1 MLSIETERYIAKF
14 LLVLS
19 EEELKIQK
27 NKDELIN
34 NNNFNPYLC
43 FTYISNGKDKIDNKD
58 IYNFMNNNSINITL
72 EESYLIILYF
82 DTKLQNYWSFE
93 NFVVFLLNN
102 HNMAKNE
109 KRLNFSNSKGQI
121 TDIILKLLLNILNS
135 ELELIHKTLPLIN
148 QIKNKFDYNINNLY
162 RALSFNMDN
171 INIININDFLKRNG
185 YHNISEIKL
194 NSIINR
200 LSLSK
205 KNIISFSDLQR
216 LIEVGYSEGEKSD
229 LYVSMLNCLNNITI
243 DSDKNKNEMNED
255 NNNNTYYLSDRF
267 LLNSYKNNN
276 SLNMKN
282 DEKREI
288 IYNNNYNKQNVLFNK
303 ENQEEKKNNSKSFHL
318 NIIHYK
324 NSEILEEKFFIDYLT
339 YILGNEILI
348 EKNKCKLALKYDFNI
363 EDSIRIFKT
372 KENKEK
378 FISQNDFIYGT
389 QFLDLNF
396 DIEEIKLL
404 FCRYDIMNNGYLTY
418 NEFYEMILPFDKQY
432 REIVEK
438 RKSKGKINEMTLKC
452 LKDLMQCICISEIS
466 IEKERNKL
474 MKYLND
480 MSITKIFNKIDID
493 KKGFLSQ
500 KDLFNYL
507 KSWNINIF
515 YNNIDLLFNRLDR
528 DKDGIIN
535 FNDIIIEISIVLSDE
550 KINI

>member
-14 LLVLS
+14 FLVLS

-43 FTYISNGKDKIDNKD
+43 FTYINNGKEKIDSKD

-72 EESYLIILYF
+72 EESYLMILYF

-102 HNMAKNE
+102 HNMSNNE
-109 KRLNFSNSKGQI
+109 KRLKFSNSKGQI
-121 TDIILKLLLNILNS
+121 TDTIMKSLLNILKS

-148 QIKNKFDYNINNLY
+148 QIKNKFDYDINNLY
-162 RALSFNMDN
+162 RALSFNKDIINKKN
-171 INIININDFLKRNG
+171 INFFLKRNG

-194 NSIINR
+194 NFIMNR

-205 KNIISFSDLQR
+205 NNIISFSDLQR
-216 LIEVGYSEGEKSD
+216 LFEVGYSEGEKSD
-229 LYVSMLNCLNNITI
+229 LYASMINCLKNITI
-243 DSDKNKNEMNED
+243 DNDKNKKEMNED
-255 NNNNTYYLSDRF
+255 NNNTGYLSDRVN
-267 LLNSYKNNN
+267 LNSYRN
-276 SLNMKN
+276 SNYSNKKN

-288 IYNNNYNKQNVLFNK
+288 IYNNNYNKKIVIHNK
-303 ENQEEKKNNSKSFHL
+303 ENDEEKKNNSKSFHL

-324 NSEILEEKFFIDYLT
+324 NSEISEEKFFIDYLR

-348 EKNKCKLALKYDFNI
+348 EKNKSKLALKYDFNI

-372 KENKEK
+372 KNIKEK
-378 FISQNDFIYGT
+378 FISQNDFICGT
-389 QFLDLNF
+389 QFLDLKF

-404 FCRYDIMNNGYLTY
+404 FSRYDIMNNGYLTY
-418 NEFYEMILPFDKQY
+418 NDFYEMILPFDKQY
-432 REIVEK
+432 REMVEK

-480 MSITKIFNKIDID
+480 MSISKIFNKIDID
-493 KKGFLSQ
+493 KKGFLLQ

-515 YNNIDLLFNRLDR
+515 YNNINLLFNRLDR

-535 FNDIIIEISIVLSDE
+535 LNDIIMEISIVLPDE